1 MSTFVSELEL
11 EVLPELGTGFAAY
24 ETEAAFE
31 GGVVTFKEPSSWRSA
46 YDAAT
51 KLIRKGMTDP
61 LELTD
66 QIFFS
71 RHKDRKGGKL
81 SPREPNYK
89 KLKEEWR
96 LVFNAVGNALRNEEL
111 RRAVSSSPARESEE
125 FFGALAN
132 PARGGGWLEAPQA
145 KTLQKVLLD
154 FRDDV
159 HLNPQRHRKLIL
171 TARLHPFPRISNIIA
186 GYPVPNYK
194 GGGLL
199 ALVMDAF
206 GIGTDESKAA
216 YDQILKE
223 TYSIANRKL
232 SQEIEI
238 ESKNLI
244 SASQAMMDNMKRLK
258 PLLLEA
264 ALLDLKELQT
274 DPTTPVDLRDKFYQ
288 LGLRLVAEI
297 DASYIIE
304 SDASEAHLIR
314 LGWRFAQS
322 ANTLKTKDPTFK
334 KLVDQERQKRKGLRS
349 PSRKR

>member
-31 GGVVTFKEPSSWRSA
+31 GGVVTFKEPSSWTSA

-71 RHKDRKGGKL
+71 RHKDRKGRKL

-132 PARGGGWLEAPQA
+132 PARGGGWMEAPQA

-171 TARLHPFPRISNIIA
+171 T
-186 GYPVPNYK
+186 VPNYK

-199 ALVMDAF
+199 ALVVDAF

-216 YDQILKE
+216 YDQILEE
-223 TYSIANRKL
+223 TYSIANRKF

-297 DASYIIE
+297 NAGYIIG
-304 SDASEAHLIR
+304 SDASEAHLVR
-314 LGWRFAQS
+314 LGWRFVQY